1 MGCAFVLIVFLAIL
15 LKWLCSKPSMKQWR
29 KGCCPCGEAPT
40 SGSPTAVETQIMELK
55 EMMKK
60 QQEVSVTP
68 NTSRLP
74 VISGG
79 VASAPPSERGGK
91 LTLEDMSNYKV
102 LQKRVYKER
111 VDLINKELGGDIE

>member
-1 MGCAFVLIVFLAIL
+1 
-15 LKWLCSKPSMKQWR
+15 MKQWR
-29 KGCCPCGEAPT
+29 KGCCPCGETPATGTP
-40 SGSPTAVETQIMELK
+40 SAVESQIMELK

-68 NTSRLP
+68 NASRLP

-79 VASAPPSERGGK
+79 VASAPPSESGGK

-111 VDLINKELGGDIE
+111 VDLINEELGGETE